1 MQSICHML
9 FFPNILTVHQNTLNQ
24 YTQVCAHN
32 RGSELEL
39 VQLGGLPLLTHP
51 VRKIAWTLSV
61 GAGIPMLMLLQKASP
76 FPGTPLSH
84 SHLVLSAGDNGFG
97 LFFLYPHPHPTL
109 TLCII
114 LFQRTLQL

>member
-9 FFPNILTVHQNTLNQ
+9 FFPNILTVHQNALNQ

-51 VRKIAWTLSV
+51 VRKIAWTLEC
-61 GAGIPMLMLLQKASP
+61 
-76 FPGTPLSH
+76 
-84 SHLVLSAGDNGFG
+84 

>member
-1 MQSICHML
+1 MQSIYHML
-9 FFPNILTVHQNTLNQ
+9 FFPNILTVHRDALNQ

-39 VQLGGLPLLTHP
+39 VHLLEQVSPCLCCHKRLHLSQGLLCHVP
-51 VRKIAWTLSV
+51 ILSCQQV
-61 GAGIPMLMLLQKASP
+61 I
-76 FPGTPLSH
+76 TV
-84 SHLVLSAGDNGFG
+84 LVY
-97 LFFLYPHPHPTL
+97 FFFIL

>member
-9 FFPNILTVHQNTLNQ
+9 FFPNILTVHQNALNQ

-51 VRKIAWTLSV
+51 VRKIAWTLECWSR
-61 GAGIPMLMLLQKASP
+61 
-76 FPGTPLSH
+76 
-84 SHLVLSAGDNGFG
+84 
-97 LFFLYPHPHPTL
+97 YPHAYVATKGFTFPRDSSVTFPS
-109 TLCII
+109 CPVS
-114 LFQRTLQL
+114 R